1 MASTAYTDGVSVVTA
16 DTMNDLNRLHYT
28 ILSDPADAAAVRT
41 ALAVASLGVTAG
53 TARQTDQA
61 VTATTRAA
69 TTTLGTSLN
78 HTLSDTS
85 TTITAF
91 NGVAGVTYSCRALG
105 AGSITHH
112 ATNLI
117 ITQGSADLT
126 TAAGMTFD
134 VEMITSTT
142 SRIKNVMKADGTA
155 VVSAAGLTAGTP
167 LVMNPYVS
175 GNTQTQAHGL
185 GAIPILCVATL
196 ECLTAEFGYSIGD
209 IIELSAIGW
218 NTGGTAASNIY
229 ISGANI
235 IKTSTNLQIV
245 TAGAPTVV
253 HKTTF
258 TATSTPITAAS
269 WKLTITPYKL

>member
-1 MASTAYTDGVSVVTA
+1 
-16 DTMNDLNRLHYT
+16 MNDLNRLHYT

-41 ALAVASLGVTAG
+41 ALSVVPLGVTAG
-53 TARQTDQA
+53 TAVQVDQA

-117 ITQGSADLT
+117 ITQGSAGLT

-142 SRIKNVMKADGTA
+142 SRVKNVMKADGTA
-155 VVSAAGLTAGTP
+155 VVTAGLTSTANSIAANVALNDTALFFTGPTVAQGTSGTWFASGTVTLRDAAGAANFIAQLWDGTT
-167 LVMNPYVS
+167 VIAS
-175 GNTQTQAHGL
+175 GAANSVGLDAPVTISLSGSLASPAGNIRISVRDTTSANGFILANTTAL
-185 GAIPILCVATL
+185 AKDST
-196 ECLTAEFGYSIGD
+196 LTAVRI
-209 IIELSAIGW
+209 A
-218 NTGGTAASNIY
+218 
-229 ISGANI
+229 
-235 IKTSTNLQIV
+235 
-245 TAGAPTVV
+245 
-253 HKTTF
+253 
-258 TATSTPITAAS
+258 
-269 WKLTITPYKL
+269 